1 MRREF
6 VSSVGAGGSLIVAGL
21 VCLVFFTSLLA
32 FRGWPDAAPASP
44 DGSAELR
51 TPAAKADGRLASGPV
66 LAATLAPAPAAA
78 GSDGA
83 GARSRPR
90 PRRPVAPAPGG
101 GPPAEPGTPVAAAP
115 ARPVAPARSAE
126 GRAPSGGAAPA
137 PGPAESVTQAGREV
151 VQPVVDPLPPVVHE
165 SVSAVLDTTEEAAE
179 VVDGTLDPLLP

>member
-1 MRREF
+1 MRAREF

-83 GARSRPR
+83 GPR
-90 PRRPVAPAPGG
+90 PRRPVAPAPGAG
-101 GPPAEPGTPVAAAP
+101 APAEPATPVAAAP
-115 ARPVAPARSAE
+115 ARPVAPARSAQ
-126 GRAPSGGAAPA
+126 GRAPSAGAAPA
-137 PGPAESVTQAGREV
+137 PGLAQSVTQVGREV
-151 VQPVVDPLPPVVHE
+151 VQPVVDPLPPVVQE
-165 SVSAVLDTTEEAAE
+165 PASAVLDTTEVAAE